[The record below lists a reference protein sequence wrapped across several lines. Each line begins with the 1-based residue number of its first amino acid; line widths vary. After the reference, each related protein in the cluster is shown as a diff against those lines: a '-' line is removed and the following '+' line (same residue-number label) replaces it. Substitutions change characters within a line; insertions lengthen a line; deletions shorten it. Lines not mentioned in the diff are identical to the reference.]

1 MNAGRALLAAFLI
14 VTMTIVVTG
23 RRVRPVAE
31 PAFASL
37 PYVIGDWRGADAEP
51 LDEES
56 RTILGADQYLLR
68 TYQGVDGAAAG
79 LYVAYYATQKPG
91 VSIHSP
97 LHCLPGTGWEPLD
110 TSGARVETAAGSVQ
124 VNRLLARK
132 NLDQALVLY
141 WYQLEDRMI
150 ASDVMSRIYLAG
162 RGMIGGRSDAA
173 LVRIVVPVAGS
184 EAAADIVARRFAR
197 DLIPVLQTALHTALR
212 RM

>member
-31 PAFASL
+31 PSFASL

-110 TSGARVETAAGSVQ
+110 TSETRVQTAAGSVR

-141 WYQLEDRMI
+141 WYQLEDRMV

-184 EAAADIVARRFAR
+184 EVAADMVARRFAR